1 MSDNVTPIRP
11 GSEPPQPPP
20 PPLSAMGDTR
30 EEQIELAVNL
40 MAQAVRAAILLIDND
55 EEPGLASDVLR
66 LARDRLESLESADA
80 AAPVVESPP

>member
-40 MAQAVRAAILLIDND
+40 MVQAVRAAILLIDND